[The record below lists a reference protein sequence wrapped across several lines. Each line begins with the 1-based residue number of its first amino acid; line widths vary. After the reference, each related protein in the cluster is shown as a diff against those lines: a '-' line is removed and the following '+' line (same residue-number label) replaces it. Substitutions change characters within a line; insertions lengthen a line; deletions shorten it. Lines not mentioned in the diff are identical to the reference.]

1 VDSLKSFSAQPRGKV
16 FIADRRLPPDVASVL
31 VPDATMPGGVLL
43 VISRG
48 EANTAPLYAG
58 IVALAI
64 VTRGGTAPFG
74 GQKVEVM
81 RSGTIR
87 GEDGSIAGSVPR
99 GLANSSG
106 AQERVQS
113 LVARASRVTPMSV
126 PLFGTG
132 SLISF
137 GDTK

>member
-1 VDSLKSFSAQPRGKV
+1 
-16 FIADRRLPPDVASVL
+16 
-31 VPDATMPGGVLL
+31 MPGGVIL

-58 IVALAI
+58 IVALAM
-64 VTRGGTAPFG
+64 VTQGGTAPFG
-74 GQKVEVM
+74 AQKVEVM

-87 GEDGSIAGSVPR
+87 SEDGSIVGSVPR

-106 AQERVQS
+106 AQETVQS
-113 LVARASRVTPMSV
+113 LVARASRIAPLSV

-132 SLISF
+132 SLVSF
-137 GDTK
+137 GDMK